1 MHSLP
6 HAASLR
12 RRRRQLI
19 AAATAVPLLTAGLVV
34 LQAPAQAAP
43 SKPTVTAKPSAT
55 HKVTLVTGDV
65 VTVTTMADGKQT
77 ADVDRPRDAVG
88 GVKLQES
95 QGDLFVIPD
104 EAAALLAADALDRRL
119 FNVTDLIEM
128 GYDDA
133 HSASVPLIATY
144 TRPASRAAVE
154 PAAPRGSRLTRTL
167 KGINGAALSTEKSRS
182 RTFWTTVAPHG
193 RTQGDTTQTGEARTG
208 TTRSGGSPGRAALG
222 AGVAKLWLDG
232 RVKAS
237 LKDSVPLIGAPEAW
251 AAGYTGKGVK
261 VAVLDTG
268 IDVGHPDF
276 AGLIDGT
283 ASFVPGEGVTDV
295 NGHGTHVAGTIVG
308 SGAASGGDH
317 KGVAPDADLFV
328 GKVLGGAEGSGQ
340 DSWVM
345 AGMQWAAESGADVV
359 NMSLGNSYPTDGSD
373 PMSQTVDAL
382 SAQYGTLFVIAA
394 GNSGPESIS
403 APGAATSALT
413 VAATDK
419 QDRLASFSS
428 TGPLATS
435 GGMKPDIAAPGV
447 DITAARS
454 QEMTDGGE
462 GLYRTISGTSMA
474 TPHVAGAAAI
484 LAQRHPDW
492 TGAQLKEHLTSTA
505 RGLDGGYSPYEVGT
519 GRLDVAAALR
529 TAVRATGSLFFGN
542 HSWPHEPSD
551 AAVTKDLTFTNTG
564 TTTVTLDLALTT
576 EGGPFTLGAT
586 AVKVPAGGTA
596 AVPVTGDPRAA
607 APGRHV
613 GHVTATDAATGKPVT
628 RTSVALLKED
638 ERYDLTVKLVG
649 KDGKPAS
656 GLVAVNLAGD
666 VWPWSVHVDG
676 RTTLRMPPGL
686 YTVAAYLD
694 VPGEKADRSGVA
706 VLVDPETLLD
716 KGSADV
722 VLDASKA
729 RLLQTEAPQLTEDRQ
744 RKVDFNVH
752 YAGHDPYTDF
762 RSAYV
767 LPPTYDDVYV
777 APTETMKQGEFVLIT
792 RWRKG
797 EPQLALSTPGGRL
810 RFETTV
816 QAGSALGTATDTW
829 GAVHA
834 GDGAAAAY
842 EKIDAKGK
850 IAVVERSDEVSP
862 QERTDAAAA
871 AGAKALIVVNDGVGP
886 LMEYVGES
894 PLPVATVHRDA
905 GKALL
910 ALARSG
916 RTRLT
921 VKQTEHTPFVYDLT
935 RDYPGRVPDRA
946 LVYKP
951 SQKDLARVD
960 ARYYAAAG
968 GRLAEGYRS
977 DFTLSPSLNFPDTE
991 WHPGTR
997 TEWVT
1002 PGQVWREF
1010 HTQGVDGPLPWTMVS
1025 GDNTYAPGS
1034 TTRLDWF
1041 APATRP
1047 GQSESFGV
1055 YNSRW
1060 QNHMT
1065 WNVQAWAS
1073 ASDSMRLGGYLPWGE
1088 TPSHLQVFQGDTLIH
1103 DNPVSGDMQWV
1114 EVPAGRLPY
1123 RTVLDA
1129 ERPADLFRLST
1140 RTHTEWTFV
1149 SDTVDSD
1156 FFEPFSVLNLNYRL
1170 ESDLHGDIKAGAT
1183 QRIAL
1188 EPVSADLG
1196 TVPGHVTTV
1205 ALDVSYDDGASWQKV
1220 TLAKGADNTWTGE
1233 FRTARKPGGFVSLR
1247 ASAATDGGFGVKNEI
1262 IRAYGLR

>member
-1 MHSLP
+1 MNSPSHPS
-6 HAASLR
+6 AFR
-12 RRRRQLI
+12 RGRWQLTV
-19 AAATAVPLLTAGLVV
+19 AATVVPLLASGLVA
-34 LQAPAQAAP
+34 LQVPAQAAP
-43 SKPTVTAKPSAT
+43 VKPTVPAKSSAT

-77 ADVDRPRDAVG
+77 AEVDRPDSAVG
-88 GVKLQES
+88 GVKIQ
-95 QGDLFVIPD
+95 QIKGDLFVLPD
-104 EAAALLAADALDRRL
+104 EAAPLVGADKLDRRL

-133 HSASVPLIATY
+133 KSAAVPLIATY
-144 TRPASRAAVE
+144 TQSKSRAAVE
-154 PAAPRGSRLTRTL
+154 PTAPRGSKLTREL
-167 KGINGAALSTEKSRS
+167 KGIRGAALSTEKRQT
-182 RTFWTTVAPHG
+182 RTFWNTVA
-193 RTQGDTTQTGEARTG
+193 QQ
-208 TTRSGGSPGRAALG
+208 GSPSLG

-237 LKDSVPLIGAPEAW
+237 LKESVPLIGAPEAW

-268 IDVGHPDF
+268 IDAGHPDF

-308 SGAASGGDH
+308 SGAASGGEN
-317 KGVAPDADLFV
+317 KGVAPGADLYV

-359 NMSLGNSYPTDGSD
+359 NMSLGDSYPTDGSD
-373 PMSQTVDAL
+373 PMSQAVDAL

-403 APGAATSALT
+403 APGAAAAALT

-428 TGPLATS
+428 TGPLAWS

-454 QEMTDGGE
+454 QTMTDGGE

-484 LAQRHPDW
+484 LAQQHPDW

-505 RGLDGGYSPYEVGT
+505 KSLDGAYSPYEVGT
-519 GRLDVAAALR
+519 GRLDVAAAVR
-529 TAVRATGSLFFGN
+529 TTVRATGSLFFGN
-542 HSWPHEPSD
+542 HTWPHEPSD
-551 AAVTKDLTFTNTG
+551 VAVTKDLTFTNAG
-564 TTTVTLDLALTT
+564 SADVTLNLALTDDD
-576 EGGPFTLGAT
+576 GPFTLGAAEVT
-586 AVKVPAGGTA
+586 VPAGGTA
-596 AVPVTGDPRAA
+596 AVPVTGDPRT
-607 APGRHV
+607 APAGRHA
-613 GHVTATDAATGKPVT
+613 GYVTATDAATGQPVT
-628 RTSVALLKED
+628 RTSVALLKEE
-638 ERYDLTVKLVG
+638 ERYDLNIKLVG

-656 GLVAVNLAGD
+656 GWVGINLAGD
-666 VWPWSVHVDG
+666 PWPWNVYVDG
-676 RTTLRMPPGL
+676 STTMRMAPGL
-686 YTVAAYLD
+686 YTVSGYVD
-694 VPGEKADRSGVA
+694 VAGEKADRSGLA
-706 VLVDPETLLD
+706 VLVDPETVLQD
-716 KGSADV
+716 GPADV

-729 RLLQTEAPQLTEDRQ
+729 RLLQTEAPQRTEDRQ

-752 YAGHDPYTDF
+752 YKGLDPYMDY

-777 APTETMKQGEFVLIT
+777 SPTEAMKQGEFMLIT

-797 EPQLALSTPGGRL
+797 EPQLGLSASGGRL
-810 RFETTV
+810 QFEARV
-816 QAGSALGTATDTW
+816 QAGSALGTGTDTLH
-829 GAVHA
+829 AVYA
-834 GDGAAAAY
+834 GDGAADAY
-842 EKIDAKGK
+842 EKVTAKGK
-850 IAVVERSDEVSP
+850 IVVVERSDEVAP
-862 QERTDAAAA
+862 QERTEAAVA
-871 AGAKALIVVNDGVGP
+871 AGAKALIVVNDGVGG

-894 PLPVATVHRDA
+894 AIPVATVHRDA
-905 GKALL
+905 GKGLVAM
-910 ALARSG
+910 ARTG
-916 RTRLT
+916 VLKLT
-921 VKQTEHTPFVYDLT
+921 VKQTEYTPFVYDLT
-935 RDYPGRVPDRA
+935 RDYPGQVPDRA
-946 LVYKP
+946 LAYKP
-951 SQKDLARVD
+951 SKSDLARID

-977 DFTLSPSLNFPDTE
+977 DFTLSPSFNMPELE

-1010 HTQGVDGPLPWTMVS
+1010 HTQGVDGPLPWSMVS
-1025 GDNTYAPGS
+1025 GDNTYAKGS

-1047 GQSESFGV
+1047 AQSESFGV

-1060 QNHMT
+1060 QNYMT

-1073 ASDSMRLGGYLPWGE
+1073 ASDTMRLGGYLPWGE
-1088 TPSHLQVFQGDTLIH
+1088 TPSHLQIFQGDTLIH

-1114 EVPAGRLPY
+1114 EVPAGNRPY
-1123 RTVLDA
+1123 RAVLDV
-1129 ERPADLFRLST
+1129 ERPGDLFRLST
-1140 RTHTEWTFV
+1140 RTRTEWDFM
-1149 SDTVDSD
+1149 SGTVDSD
-1156 FFEPFSVLNLNYRL
+1156 FFEPFSVLNLDYGL
-1170 ESDLHGDIKAGAT
+1170 ETDLHGDVKAGTT
-1183 QRIAL
+1183 QKITL
-1188 EPVSADLG
+1188 KPVSMNLG
-1196 TVPGHVTTV
+1196 TVPGNVTEVT
-1205 ALDVSYDDGASWQKV
+1205 LDVSYDDGAGWQRV
-1220 TLAKGADNTWTGE
+1220 TLTKRADGTWTGA

-1247 ASAATDGGFGVKNEI
+1247 ASAGTDSGFGVKNEI

>member
-1 MHSLP
+1 MDSP
-6 HAASLR
+6 SRPSAFR
-12 RRRRQLI
+12 RGRRQLI
-19 AAATAVPLLTAGLVV
+19 SAATVVPLLASGLVV

-43 SKPTVTAKPSAT
+43 AKPTVPAKLSAS

-65 VTVTTMADGKQT
+65 VTVTTTADGKQI
-77 ADVDRPRDAVG
+77 ADVDRPDGAVG
-88 GVKLQES
+88 GVKLQEVK
-95 QGDLFVIPD
+95 GDLFVIPD
-104 EAAALLAADALDRRL
+104 EAVPLLGTDRLDRRL

-133 HSASVPLIATY
+133 KSAAVPLIATY
-144 TRPASRAAVE
+144 TESTSRTATE
-154 PAAPRGSRLTRTL
+154 PTAPRGSKLTRKL
-167 KGINGAALSTEKSRS
+167 KGIRGAVLSTDKRQT
-182 RTFWTTVAPHG
+182 RTFWTSVAPQG
-193 RTQGDTTQTGEARTG
+193 GDT
-208 TTRSGGSPGRAALG
+208 LG

-237 LKDSVPLIGAPEAW
+237 LKESVPLIGAPEAW

-268 IDVGHPDF
+268 IDANHPDF

-308 SGAASGGDH
+308 SGAASGGDN
-317 KGVAPDADLFV
+317 KGVAPGADLYV
-328 GKVLGGAEGSGQ
+328 GKVLGGAEGYGQ

-359 NMSLGNSYPTDGSD
+359 NMSLGDSYPTDGSD

-394 GNSGPESIS
+394 GNAGPESIS
-403 APGAATSALT
+403 APGAAAAALT

-419 QDRLASFSS
+419 QDQLASFSS
-428 TGPLATS
+428 TGPLAWS

-454 QEMTDGGE
+454 QAMTEGGE

-484 LAQRHPDW
+484 LAQQHPDW
-492 TGAQLKEHLTSTA
+492 SGAQLKEHLTSTA
-505 RGLDGGYSPYEVGT
+505 KGLDGGYSPYEVGT
-519 GRLDVAAALR
+519 GRLDVAAAVR
-529 TAVRATGSLFFGN
+529 TTVRATGSLFFGN
-542 HSWPHEPSD
+542 HTWPHQPSD
-551 AAVTKDLTFTNTG
+551 VAVTKDLTFTNAG
-564 TTTVTLDLALTT
+564 SADVTLHLALTDDD
-576 EGGPFTLGAT
+576 GPFTLGAAEVT
-586 AVKVPAGGTA
+586 VPAGGTA
-596 AVPVTGDPRAA
+596 AVPVTGDPRTASA
-607 APGRHV
+607 GRHA
-613 GHVTATDAATGKPVT
+613 GYVTATDAATGRSVT
-628 RTSVALLKED
+628 RTSVALLKEE
-638 ERYDLTVKLVG
+638 ERYDLNITLVG
-649 KDGKPAS
+649 KDGKPAV
-656 GLVAVNLAGD
+656 GWVGINLAGD
-666 VWPWSVHVDG
+666 PWPWNVYVEGS
-676 RTTLRMPPGL
+676 TTMRMAPGL
-686 YTVAAYLD
+686 YTVAGYVD
-694 VPGEKADRSGVA
+694 VTGEKADRSGLA
-706 VLVDPETLLD
+706 VLVDPETVLKD
-716 KGSADV
+716 GSADV
-722 VLDASKA
+722 VLDASRA
-729 RLLQTEAPQLTEDRQ
+729 RLLQTEAPQRTEDRQ

-752 YAGHDPYTDF
+752 YKGLDPYMDY

-777 APTETMKQGEFVLIT
+777 APTEPMKQGEFMLIT

-797 EPQLALSTPGGRL
+797 EPQLALSALGGRL
-810 RFETTV
+810 RFEARV
-816 QAGSALGTATDTW
+816 QAGSALGTSTDTLR
-829 GAVHA
+829 AVYA
-834 GDGAAAAY
+834 GDGATAAY
-842 EKIDAKGK
+842 EQVSAKGK
-850 IAVVERSDEVSP
+850 VAVVERSDEVSP
-862 QERTDAAAA
+862 QERTEAAVA
-871 AGAKALIVVNDGVGP
+871 AGAKALIVVNDGTGG

-894 PLPVATVHRDA
+894 AIPVATVHRDA
-905 GKALL
+905 GEGLVSLAKAGTLK
-910 ALARSG
+910 
-916 RTRLT
+916 LT

-935 RDYPGRVPDRA
+935 RDYPGQVPDRD

-951 SQKDLARVD
+951 SKSDLARID

-977 DFTLSPSLNFPDTE
+977 DFTLSPSFNMPEVE

-1010 HTQGVDGPLPWTMVS
+1010 HTQGVDGPLPWSMVS
-1025 GDNTYAPGS
+1025 GDNTYGKGS

-1041 APATRP
+1041 APAIRP
-1047 GQSESFGV
+1047 AQSESFGV

-1060 QNHMT
+1060 QNYMT

-1073 ASDSMRLGGYLPWGE
+1073 ASDTMRLGGYLPWGE

-1114 EVPAGRLPY
+1114 EVPAGKLPY
-1123 RTVLDA
+1123 RAVLDV
-1129 ERPADLFRLST
+1129 ERPGDLFRLST
-1140 RTHTEWTFV
+1140 RTRTEWTFL

-1156 FFEPFSVLNLNYRL
+1156 FFEPFSVLNLDYEL
-1170 ESDLHGDIKAGAT
+1170 ETDLHGDVKAAT
-1183 QRIAL
+1183 TQKITLR
-1188 EPVSADLG
+1188 PVSMDLG
-1196 TVPGHVTTV
+1196 TVPGTVTEVT
-1205 ALDVSYDDGASWQKV
+1205 LDVSYDDGADWQKV
-1220 TLAKGADNTWTGE
+1220 TLAKRTDGSWTGS
-1233 FRTARKPGGFVSLR
+1233 FRTAEKPGGFVSLR
-1247 ASAATDGGFGVKNEI
+1247 ASAGTDSGFGVRNEI